1 MDVFAIVNQELNK
14 SNFDFLSSWLIDVIF
29 VSLGVFIFM
38 LN

>member
-1 MDVFAIVNQELNK
+1 MDVFAVVNQELNK